1 MNVKKITDKKYQF
14 CVLMPVHQ
22 REEVLKIFD
31 ESINSIFSNTII
43 PNQFVLIIDGPI
55 SINFIKK
62 INFYKLKYKLDVL
75 WLKKKSFSLAGP
87 LNEGLKKVKTNYVA
101 RADAD
106 DICAPNRF
114 EEQISFA
121 KKGYELIGSDIEEVD
136 SNKKKLAYK
145 KMPENFYDIKKYI
158 KMRNPFNHMTI
169 FFKKDLALKYGGYPD
184 LFSKED
190 YGLWAFFV
198 AHKRKVINLNKPLVK
213 ATTDEN
219 FYNVRRGGWK
229 YLKSEFNLAKHLLSL
244 KINNIYESIFFLL
257 IRVIFILTFPK
268 LKKILYLKLLR
279 SNNISKI

>member
-1 MNVKKITDKKYQF
+1 
-14 CVLMPVHQ
+14 
-22 REEVLKIFD
+22 
-31 ESINSIFSNTII
+31 
-43 PNQFVLIIDGPI
+43 
-55 SINFIKK
+55 
-62 INFYKLKYKLDVL
+62 
-75 WLKKKSFSLAGP
+75 
-87 LNEGLKKVKTNYVA
+87 
-101 RADAD
+101 
-106 DICAPNRF
+106 
-114 EEQISFA
+114 
-121 KKGYELIGSDIEEVD
+121 
-136 SNKKKLAYK
+136 
-145 KMPENFYDIKKYI
+145 MPENFYDIKKYI

-219 FYNVRRGGWK
+219 FYTVRRGGWK

-279 SNNISKI
+279 SNNISKIYIGSNTCISQGVYLCSGSHDFRRETFDLIEKEIHIGNHCWISAMNFIPPGTKISDNTFVKFNKFNK